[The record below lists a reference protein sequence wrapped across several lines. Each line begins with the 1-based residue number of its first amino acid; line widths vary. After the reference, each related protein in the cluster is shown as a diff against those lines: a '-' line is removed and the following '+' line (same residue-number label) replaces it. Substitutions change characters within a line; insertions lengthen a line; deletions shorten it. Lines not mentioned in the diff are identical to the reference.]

1 MQYNRQLRQASQE
14 AQQRRALLQR
24 LADRKQGSHVLL
36 DSSDSD
42 SSEDGFGA
50 DSPAASSASEVHV
63 LDAYQSTNVV
73 NNDLLGGRKVLK
85 RLSQQKENLPQAAQ
99 NQSLPTSGSRQGV
112 LSAPSHAVSDASE
125 TRLLDS
131 MAGLAIK
138 DSVDKPRHA
147 ATKLAAAVATKLP
160 DDMPGPSATEASIQP
175 LVKAGGSRTAKHDT
189 VSSQA
194 AQQRAVIIAPK
205 TLLAHWEKELVTCG
219 LGSLLFQYYGSSQA
233 DRDYS
238 LRRVATQKG
247 ILLTTYGMVLHN
259 SDALGFKRIT
269 KQSLWDADAK
279 LCWDFMILDEGHK
292 VKNPKMQLVQRLQ
305 EIPVAVN
312 IIISG
317 TPIQN
322 NLMEMHALFDFACEG
337 LLGDAKSFKLEFEK
351 RITAGN
357 DKNATGR
364 DRQIA
369 TAKAAELRAR
379 IAPFFLRRE
388 KKDVL
393 PSNDSEEQSGT
404 ASEGSS
410 QQDHVAPK
418 PQAMG
423 HKNDLIVWL
432 QLHPAQR
439 HAFLESSAVRAAL
452 NKTGSALAALT
463 VLKKIC
469 DHPTL
474 LNERAASLVASAGGR
489 LAKVQAEGSAS
500 EEEEEWYDAA
510 EEVEA
515 VPLQAGASWWEQDNV
530 DATDVEAHLLKDIH
544 QKGMD
549 PGGSYHYVQRCMMKA
564 GCSFVS
570 NTHVNAGV
578 DTSCKTAFV
587 MSLLAELVAKG
598 HRTLIFSQ
606 SRVML
611 DILQAAIVEHS
622 YAFRRIDG
630 SISSAAER
638 QGLVQ
643 EFQTRDDIPVFLLT
657 TQVGGL
663 GLTLT
668 AADRVIIVDP
678 AWNPSVDNQ
687 SVDRAYRIG
696 QQKDVVVY
704 RLITCGTVEEKIY
717 KKQVFKGGLSRSGTE
732 EGVAFRYFSQQDLR
746 DLFRVVPSELE
757 GSETQH
763 TLHQL
768 HSHQRKATPY
778 VLDHL
783 HFLETLPRYAGVSD
797 HDLMFSKKAED
808 SGMQRGEHWP
818 EPLDSRQAARPPLQS
833 AVRQRMANAAGNLHL
848 LLYAAFVPHVC
859 WWWAGSGDISD
870 MLSRTLHIGGP
881 TQPSAASSRG
891 PFGKPAVD
899 SSKGSLTSSARNSS
913 IEEIQKTVFNLQK
926 IAAAASSLPDGGAK
940 LHSRIANLRKE
951 LAQLQ
956 GHDTPTT
963 AEVNKLTPQPQH
975 QSASETL
982 PGMSAKSIQPSV
994 AAARNHSSGLQ
1005 PTVTPFIQAESA
1017 NASAASTSGRSQSS
1031 SSSNK
1036 QLHHQALQSDGAVPQ
1051 HGHDHQTQL
1060 VSTSS
1065 QDCNLDNRQHAASLQ
1080 PASLSGMTSNSAA
1093 SHVQSSGAHS
1103 IQGLTVQIK
1112 QMKIQMIQYAGLL
1125 DNPDWKLQQADGGKS
1140 VLTRA
1145 KLVRDKREALKVEL
1159 QALQSSI

>member
-1 MQYNRQLRQASQE
+1 MQYNRQHREASQE
-14 AQQRRALLQR
+14 VQQRRALLQR
-24 LADRKQGSHVLL
+24 LADRKQGSQVLL
-36 DSSDSD
+36 DNSDSE
-42 SSEDGFGA
+42 SSEGGFEA
-50 DSPAASSASEVHV
+50 DSPPASSALESHV
-63 LDAYQSTNVV
+63 VDAYHPTNV
-73 NNDLLGGRKVLK
+73 DLLGGRKVLK

-99 NQSLPTSGSRQGV
+99 VQLLPTNRPPQGV
-112 LSAPSHAVSDASE
+112 VSASRNPVTDASE

-160 DDMPGPSATEASIQP
+160 DDMPGPSTTGASIRP
-175 LVKAGGSRTAKHDT
+175 LVKASSSCIAEHDT

-194 AQQRAVIIAPK
+194 AQQFQLQPKIANMLYKHQTEGVHWLWSLHKMRRGGILGDDMGLGKTMQCSAFLAGMFGSGLMRRAVIIAPK

-233 DRDYS
+233 DRDNS

-269 KQSLWDADAK
+269 KQSLWDDDAK

-305 EIPVAVN
+305 EIPVAVR

-393 PSNDSEEQSGT
+393 PSNDSGEQLGT
-404 ASEGSS
+404 TSKGSS
-410 QQDHVAPK
+410 QEEHVAPK

-439 HAFLESSAVRAAL
+439 HVYEAFLESSAVRAAL

-500 EEEEEWYDAA
+500 DEEEEWYDAT

-515 VPLQAGASWWEQDNV
+515 VPLQAGGSWWEQDNV
-530 DATDVEAHLLKDIH
+530 DAADVEAHLLKDIH
-544 QKGMD
+544 QK
-549 PGGSYHYVQRCMMKA
+549 
-564 GCSFVS
+564 
-570 NTHVNAGV
+570 GV

-611 DILQAAIVEHS
+611 DILQAAIVEQS

-638 QGLVQ
+638 QALVQ

-696 QQKDVVVY
+696 QRKDVVVY

-768 HSHQRKATPY
+768 HSHQRKATSY
-778 VLDHL
+778 VQDHL

-808 SGMQRGEHWP
+808 SGTHRGEHWP
-818 EPLDSRQAARPPLQS
+818 EPLDSRQAARPPPQS
-833 AVRQRMANAAGNLHL
+833 AVRQRMANAAGNSQL
-848 LLYAAFVPHVC
+848 LLYAVFVPHIV
-859 WWWAGSGDISD
+859 
-870 MLSRTLHIGGP
+870 LVL
-881 TQPSAASSRG
+881 
-891 PFGKPAVD
+891 
-899 SSKGSLTSSARNSS
+899 
-913 IEEIQKTVFNLQK
+913 
-926 IAAAASSLPDGGAK
+926 
-940 LHSRIANLRKE
+940 
-951 LAQLQ
+951 
-956 GHDTPTT
+956 
-963 AEVNKLTPQPQH
+963 
-975 QSASETL
+975 
-982 PGMSAKSIQPSV
+982 V
-994 AAARNHSSGLQ
+994 A
-1005 PTVTPFIQAESA
+1005 
-1017 NASAASTSGRSQSS
+1017 
-1031 SSSNK
+1031 
-1036 QLHHQALQSDGAVPQ
+1036 
-1051 HGHDHQTQL
+1051 
-1060 VSTSS
+1060 
-1065 QDCNLDNRQHAASLQ
+1065 
-1080 PASLSGMTSNSAA
+1080 
-1093 SHVQSSGAHS
+1093 
-1103 IQGLTVQIK
+1103 
-1112 QMKIQMIQYAGLL
+1112 
-1125 DNPDWKLQQADGGKS
+1125 
-1140 VLTRA
+1140 
-1145 KLVRDKREALKVEL
+1145 
-1159 QALQSSI
+1159 

>member
-1 MQYNRQLRQASQE
+1 MCR
-14 AQQRRALLQR
+14 
-24 LADRKQGSHVLL
+24 G
-36 DSSDSD
+36 
-42 SSEDGFGA
+42 GI
-50 DSPAASSASEVHV
+50 
-63 LDAYQSTNVV
+63 
-73 NNDLLGGRKVLK
+73 LG
-85 RLSQQKENLPQAAQ
+85 
-99 NQSLPTSGSRQGV
+99 
-112 LSAPSHAVSDASE
+112 
-125 TRLLDS
+125 
-131 MAGLAIK
+131 
-138 DSVDKPRHA
+138 
-147 ATKLAAAVATKLP
+147 
-160 DDMPGPSATEASIQP
+160 DDMGLGKTMQCSAF
-175 LVKAGGSRTAKHDT
+175 LAGMFGSGLMR
-189 VSSQA
+189 
-194 AQQRAVIIAPK
+194 RAVIIAPK

-269 KQSLWDADAK
+269 KQSLWDDDAK

-305 EIPVAVN
+305 EIPVAVR

-337 LLGDAKSFKLEFEK
+337 LLGDAKTFKLEFEK

-393 PSNDSEEQSGT
+393 ASNDSEEQSGT

-410 QQDHVAPK
+410 QGEHVAPK

-439 HAFLESSAVRAAL
+439 HVYEAFLESSAVRAAL

-500 EEEEEWYDAA
+500 DEEEEWYDAT

-515 VPLQAGASWWEQDNV
+515 VPLQAGGSWWEQDNV
-530 DATDVEAHLLKDIH
+530 DAADVEAHLLKDIH
-544 QKGMD
+544 QK
-549 PGGSYHYVQRCMMKA
+549 
-564 GCSFVS
+564 
-570 NTHVNAGV
+570 GV

-611 DILQAAIVEHS
+611 DILQAAIVEQS

-638 QGLVQ
+638 QALVQ

-763 TLHQL
+763 TLHKL

-778 VLDHL
+778 VQDHL
-783 HFLETLPRYAGVSD
+783 RFLETLPRYAGVSD
-797 HDLMFSKKAED
+797 HDLMFSKKSED

-818 EPLDSRQAARPPLQS
+818 EPLDSRQAARPPPQS
-833 AVRQRMANAAGNLHL
+833 AVRQRMANAAG
-848 LLYAAFVPHVC
+848 
-859 WWWAGSGDISD
+859 WAGSGDISD
-870 MLSRTLHIGGP
+870 MLSKSLHIGGP
-881 TQPSAASSRG
+881 TQPGAASSRG

-899 SSKGSLTSSARNSS
+899 SSKGSLTSSAKNSR

-926 IAAAASSLPDGGAK
+926 VAAAASSLPDGGAK
-940 LHSRIANLRKE
+940 LHTRIANLRKE

-963 AEVNKLTPQPQH
+963 AGVNKLPQPQH
-975 QSASETL
+975 QQSSETL
-982 PGMSAKSIQPSV
+982 PDVSARSIQPSV
-994 AAARNHSSGLQ
+994 ASAKHHSSAFQ
-1005 PTVTPFIQAESA
+1005 PT
-1017 NASAASTSGRSQSS
+1017 
-1031 SSSNK
+1031 
-1036 QLHHQALQSDGAVPQ
+1036 
-1051 HGHDHQTQL
+1051 
-1060 VSTSS
+1060 
-1065 QDCNLDNRQHAASLQ
+1065 
-1080 PASLSGMTSNSAA
+1080 
-1093 SHVQSSGAHS
+1093 
-1103 IQGLTVQIK
+1103 IK
-1112 QMKIQMIQYAGLL
+1112 QMKNEMIQYASLL
-1125 DNPDWKLQQADGGKS
+1125 DNPAWKQQQADGGKA

-1159 QALQSSI
+1159 QTLQSSKCSA